1 MNLNYKINRIII
13 KIKQF
18 KAKNKYAKAVKKLNT
33 EQLRVFNYIMNI
45 GVTHNEYIKFDPEI
59 DEIMIYMPDM
69 LIVIGNYMVNI
80 DNTHG
85 FIPTEFQND
94 AYEIMQSLLKKEGHR
109 NRRKLKH
116 EVKIRKRNFM
126 DKISEINII
135 K

>member
-1 MNLNYKINRIII
+1 
-13 KIKQF
+13 
-18 KAKNKYAKAVKKLNT
+18 
-33 EQLRVFNYIMNI
+33 MNI